1 MMLSKNEVRMKRK
14 TRIRKRLSGTSE
26 RPRLVVFRSNLHI
39 YAQIIDD
46 MTGSTLGQA
55 STLVLSKNGDKVAC
69 NKAGAEKVGKEVARI
84 AKEKNITQVVF
95 DRNGYLYHGRIKAV
109 ADGAREGGLEF

>member
-46 MTGSTLGQA
+46 MTGSTLAQA
-55 STLVLSKNGDKVAC
+55 STLVLSKNGDKVASL
-69 NKAGAEKVGKEVARI
+69 KLFLIAMATFIMVASRLSPTVRVKVA
-84 AKEKNITQVVF
+84 
-95 DRNGYLYHGRIKAV
+95 
-109 ADGAREGGLEF
+109 

>member
-46 MTGSTLGQA
+46 MTGSTLAQA

-69 NKAGAEKVGKEVARI
+69 NKAGAEKVGKVARI
-84 AKEKNITQVVF
+84 AKEKTSLKLFLIAMATF
-95 DRNGYLYHGRIKAV
+95 IMV
-109 ADGAREGGLEF
+109 ASRLSPTVRVKVA

>member
-46 MTGSTLGQA
+46 MTGSTLAQA

-84 AKEKNITQVVF
+84 AKEKTSLKLFLIAMATF
-95 DRNGYLYHGRIKAV
+95 IMV
-109 ADGAREGGLEF
+109 ASRLSPTVRVKVA